1 MDEHA
6 YRGPGDRLRYAPDRD
21 PMHFTAT
28 VHHGPDYLLVE
39 GSGPALLTDLC
50 GFMDLVATA
59 ADKGRY
65 RRAVLD
71 LLAVEIALTFT
82 EHLHLGAHAAER
94 LRSMERVASIVP
106 VQNRKGTSEKAA
118 QKLGL
123 RLRTF
128 TSLAEGLHWIGEPAV
143 SPVSGGSA

>member
-1 MDEHA
+1 
-6 YRGPGDRLRYAPDRD
+6 
-21 PMHFTAT
+21 MHFTAT

-50 GFMDLVATA
+50 GFMDLVATVA
-59 ADKGRY
+59 QRSRY

-71 LLAVEIALTFT
+71 LTGVEIALSFT
-82 EHLHLGAHAAER
+82 EHLHLGAYAAER
-94 LRSMERVASIVP
+94 LRNLERVASVVS

-123 RLRTF
+123 RVRTF
-128 TSLAEGLHWIGEPAV
+128 TSFDEGLQWIGELQVNLASV
-143 SPVSGGSA
+143 DSA